1 MTPPIDEDRF
11 ESGPAGGPDS
21 VAGWTA
27 AASRMLVPLRMRST
41 AANIHGRM
49 RMRRSSDVRLCH
61 LQATAHTG
69 VRTGELAG
77 GAGAG
82 HYKAAVALAGSVSV
96 GQHGRRCRLAPG
108 QVAVY
113 DTSEPYEVGSE
124 LPFGVLIALLP
135 HELVTVSRDRVAAV
149 SATVMAGAAAER
161 LATRLLGGTP
171 DGGLPGAFDRAV
183 RETPRSRAGAGT
195 GDADLVARGREVVA
209 RHLDDPDLGP
219 ELVAAV
225 LGVSRRR
232 LYTAFSAE
240 VGPVAAYVRG
250 ERMARARDLLLDPRQ
265 GHLGVADVAVAVGFP
280 DPAHFSRVF
289 RAAHGVP
296 PRVYRR
302 RHRATGS

>member
-1 MTPPIDEDRF
+1 VTPLPADDRF
-11 ESGPAGGPDS
+11 ESGPVGGPET
-21 VAGWTA
+21 VARWTA

-49 RMRRSSDVRLCH
+49 RMRRSGDVRVCRLH
-61 LQATAHTG
+61 ATAHTG

-77 GAGAG
+77 GTGAG

-96 GQHGRRCRLAPG
+96 SQHGRRCRLAPG

-113 DTSEPYEVGSE
+113 DTSAPYEVGSD

-135 HELVTVSRDRVAAV
+135 QELVPVSRDRVAAV
-149 SATVMAGAAAER
+149 SATAMAGPAAER
-161 LATRLLGGTP
+161 LAARLLAWAT
-171 DGGLPGAFDRAV
+171 DGELAGEFDRAV
-183 RETPRSRAGAGT
+183 REAPRSRAGVGT

-209 RHLDDPDLGP
+209 RHLDDPGLGP
-219 ELVAAV
+219 DLVAAV

-232 LYTAFSAE
+232 LYSAFSAE
-240 VGPVAAYVRG
+240 IGPVAAYVRG

-265 GHLGVADVAVAVGFP
+265 DHLGVADVAVAVGFP
-280 DPAHFSRVF
+280 DSAHFSRVF

-296 PRVYRR
+296 PRVYRA
-302 RHRATGS
+302 RHRPAGA